1 MAQSRAAQGKRY
13 KNKKKKN
20 KKGLKI
26 FIIISL
32 VLTVAVVGV
41 VIAFNSG
48 MFKTKQYP
56 QKYGELVEKASE
68 DYNLSTSFIYA
79 VIRTE
84 SKFNPDAE
92 SGVGA
97 CGLMQ
102 ITPDTFDTYM
112 NIRGESGKYS
122 SKDLFDPAVNIDYGC
137 YILRD
142 HLDTFGNE
150 ECALAAY
157 NAGPGNVTQWIED
170 PDISPDGRTI
180 IVDNIPSAFSETR
193 NYIIKVEEA
202 KDIYRDLY
210 ESEE

>member
-1 MAQSRAAQGKRY
+1 MAQSRAAHGTRY
-13 KNKKKKN
+13 KNSKKKS
-20 KKGLKI
+20 KKGLKVL
-26 FIIISL
+26 IIIML

-48 MFKTKQYP
+48 MFKSKQYP
-56 QKYGELVEKASE
+56 QKYGEYVEKASNE
-68 DYNLSTSFIYA
+68 YNLSTSFIYA

-84 SKFNPDAE
+84 SKFNSDAQ

-112 NIRGESGKYS
+112 NIRGESGKYTTN
-122 SKDLFDPAVNIDYGC
+122 DLFDPAINIDYGC

-157 NAGPGNVTQWIED
+157 N
-170 PDISPDGRTI
+170 
-180 IVDNIPSAFSETR
+180 
-193 NYIIKVEEA
+193 
-202 KDIYRDLY
+202 
-210 ESEE
+210 

>member
-13 KNKKKKN
+13 KKSKKKS
-20 KKGLKI
+20 KKGFI
-26 FIIISL
+26 VFIIISL
-32 VLTVAVVGV
+32 VLTICVVGV

-56 QKYGELVEKASE
+56 QKYGEYVEKASNE
-68 DYNLSTSFIYA
+68 YNLSTSFIYA

-84 SKFNPDAE
+84 SKFNSDAQ

-102 ITPDTFDTYM
+102 ITPDTFETYM
-112 NIRGESGKYS
+112 NIRGESGKYTTN
-122 SKDLFDPAVNIDYGC
+122 DLFDPASNIDYGC

-142 HLDTFGNE
+142 HLDTFENE

-157 NAGPGNVTQWIED
+157 NAGPGNVTAWLED
-170 PDISPDGRTI
+170 PNISPDGKTL
-180 IVDNIPSAFSETR
+180 IVDNIPQSFAETR

-202 KDIYRDLY
+202 EDIYKDLY
-210 ESEE
+210 EDK

>member
-13 KNKKKKN
+13 IKSKKKS
-20 KKGLKI
+20 KKGLII
-26 FIIISL
+26 FIVISL
-32 VLTVAVVGV
+32 VLTIGVVGV

-56 QKYGELVEKASE
+56 QKYVEYVEKASNE
-68 DYNLSTSFIYA
+68 YNLSTSFIYA

-84 SKFNPDAE
+84 SKFKSDAQ

-102 ITPDTFDTYM
+102 ITPDTFETYM
-112 NIRGESGKYS
+112 NIRGESGKYTTN
-122 SKDLFDPAVNIDYGC
+122 DLFDPAINIDYGC

-157 NAGPGNVTQWIED
+157 NAGPGNVTAWLED
-170 PDISPDGRTI
+170 PNISPDGKSL
-180 IVDNIPSAFSETR
+180 IVDNIPRSFAETR

-202 KDIYRDLY
+202 EDIYRELY
-210 ESEE
+210 EGK